1 MRLFAAA
8 ATTSLADS
16 APPGWAGA
24 AAPSVPGSGVDG
36 ALAGALASCQGINT
50 LASGLAARS
59 ACYAL
64 RNAVGEFAS
73 TALRDLTKDAR
84 DLMKDEG
91 EAGHKG

>member
-1 MRLFAAA
+1 MRLFATA

-16 APPGWAGA
+16 APPGW
-24 AAPSVPGSGVDG
+24 DG
-36 ALAGALASCQGINT
+36 ALAGALASCQGIDS

-64 RNAVGEFAS
+64 QNAVGEFAS

-84 DLMKDEG
+84 DLIKDEG